1 MSPFIASA
9 GRAAAR
15 ASPLPPPAKA
25 GWRFSGLKESRK
37 SGPSSRP
44 DRACN
49 HASFAREPTHPTLT
63 QARGL
68 AAGAWRGAP
77 TPSRP
82 SAERGGLDGVR
93 RRLPE
98 TSAPMVSCA
107 AGFSEPSGSLKPSC
121 SGGAHL
127 RPFDRTPST
136 APSPIGSD
144 RNGTGSSRRR
154 APPSTWAH
162 VHSLATHPLPACLSP
177 PHPRSFSRRRLG
189 RRFSCPGA
197 RCLLC
202 LTGLHRDCTQLSISA
217 PLLTTAGALA
227 ARCVQLRWR

>member
-1 MSPFIASA
+1 MSARNQA
-9 GRAAAR
+9 VQGR
-15 ASPLPPPAKA
+15 
-25 GWRFSGLKESRK
+25 G
-37 SGPSSRP
+37 
-44 DRACN
+44 
-49 HASFAREPTHPTLT
+49 
-63 QARGL
+63 
-68 AAGAWRGAP
+68 AGARWIHHR
-77 TPSRP
+77 RRLQ
-82 SAERGGLDGVR
+82 ERAHRIDGVR

-127 RPFDRTPST
+127 GPFDRTPST

-162 VHSLATHPLPACLSP
+162 VHSLATHPLPTCLSP

-197 RCLLC
+197 RCLRC
-202 LTGLHRDCTQLSISA
+202 LTGLHRACTQLSISA